1 MSSGSSDI
9 GQPDI
14 SKFIGRFSELNEK
27 KGPISSKVGAANLEK
42 ILQASIIF
50 LRNSSE
56 NKKHANG
63 VAQFL
68 MGRAKNLP
76 DGIKLAQ
83 ADIPPELQT
92 TLSDLLRTN
101 RYGIN
106 PETSDKTIAKLE
118 YLLKKIENKNSG
130 TATLAKQTE
139 TLQQAQV
146 AQPANLSLAQNPATE
161 KSEIISDTG
170 LLEAPQDIPIAQP
183 ETPSAEHPD
192 SATQNIAIDST
203 DLSTSQQFEDH
214 QFTSEE
220 INDWL
225 FNGKPHALLPKP
237 TPTTRL
243 KNDYAPNRKLDNV
256 AMIGEGKVSSK
267 VGIYVGNI
275 TDLEASDNQKVSA
288 GCMIY
293 SGLCMNNDIKT
304 TNLIMHAAGAEIQ
317 REIFNTYSK
326 FITNEDTTKE
336 ANHQSLSD
344 ETETA
349 NERTNYGER
358 TLRYSYSDRTV
369 FSCDAYEMKESHNIH
384 SVQVILAPNNFEQ
397 WRDRC
402 RLAIVNAMP
411 DDFIILPVISLAD
424 DETESAQESELISD
438 MVREFYSNY
447 PDLNLKIILNISN
460 GLQASMPGIEQ
471 QYIASMLE
479 QDGQ

>member
-1 MSSGSSDI
+1 MSSGSSGI

-76 DGIKLAQ
+76 DGIKLAH

-106 PETSDKTIAKLE
+106 PESSDKTIAKLE
-118 YLLKKIENKNSG
+118 YLLQKIEKNNSG
-130 TATLAKQTE
+130 ALISAKQKE
-139 TLQQAQV
+139 SLQQAHV
-146 AQPANLSLAQNPATE
+146 AQSVSPPLARDPATE

-170 LLEAPQDIPIAQP
+170 LLESLHDIPIAQS
-183 ETPSAEHPD
+183 ETPPAEHPD
-192 SATQNIAIDST
+192 SATQNIAIDPT

-225 FNGKPHALLPKP
+225 FNGKSHALLPEP
-237 TPTTRL
+237 TPNTRL
-243 KNDYAPNRKLDNV
+243 KNDYAPKLNLDDV
-256 AMIGEGKVSSK
+256 EMIGKGKFSSK

-288 GCMIY
+288 GCII
-293 SGLCMNNDIKT
+293 SDDLCMNNVIKC
-304 TNLIMHAAGAEIQ
+304 TNAIMHAAGAEIQ
-317 REIFNTYSK
+317 REIFNTYSE
-326 FITNEDTTKE
+326 FRTNEDTTKE
-336 ANHQSLSD
+336 ANDQSLSD
-344 ETETA
+344 ETENA

-358 TLRYSYSDRTV
+358 TLRYSYSDDTV
-369 FSCDAYEMKESHNIH
+369 FPCGAYEMKDSHKIH
-384 SVQVILAPNNFEQ
+384 SVQVMLVPETFEQ

-402 RLAIVNAMP
+402 RLAIDNAMP
-411 DDFIILPVISLAD
+411 DDFIILPVISLAE
-424 DETESAQESELISD
+424 DEKALAEESELISVL
-438 MVREFYSNY
+438 VREFYSNH

-460 GLQASMPGIEQ
+460 GLQEEIPSIKQ
-471 QYIASMLE
+471 QYTASMLK
-479 QDGQ
+479 QDAH